1 MNSRLRKP
9 PLDTSPLKPGTT
21 VVGPSVL
28 GLARLSNHAI
38 VAGANEVE
46 IEHNGVLYRLAVAT
60 EQQST
65 TRK

>member
-1 MNSRLRKP
+1 
-9 PLDTSPLKPGTT
+9 
-21 VVGPSVL
+21 L